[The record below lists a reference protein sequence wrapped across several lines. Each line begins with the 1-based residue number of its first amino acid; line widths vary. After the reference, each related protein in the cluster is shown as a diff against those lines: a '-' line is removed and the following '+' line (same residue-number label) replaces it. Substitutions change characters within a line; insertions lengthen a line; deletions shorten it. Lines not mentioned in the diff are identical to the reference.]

1 MKTKIVSVTIGLLSL
16 ALTASTASAH
26 CWLTGGGTVDKD
38 GGQPHFSFGGVVY
51 PGCSSTA
58 AGGGNWNVVDHQAGL
73 HFKGLDIVVINCS
86 GVPTKSPKS
95 IWNTIDFGGTGTIV
109 GIDGNSMAERAVCFR
124 AQAVDISEP
133 GHDID
138 MLYLRVYD
146 CDTFETLLVIS
157 ATPDTPGPINPV
169 AISTGNLQIHPCPV
183 P

>member
-1 MKTKIVSVTIGLLSL
+1 MRINPITVTIGLLSL
-16 ALTASTASAH
+16 ALTTSTASAH

-38 GGQPHFSFGGVVY
+38 QGTPHFSFGGVVN
-51 PGCSSTA
+51 PGCSPTA

-73 HFKGLDIVVINCS
+73 HFKGLQIEVINCS

-95 IWNTIDFGGTGTIV
+95 VFNIIDFGGVGTIV

-124 AQAVDISEP
+124 AQAVDKSEP
-133 GHDID
+133 GHDSD
-138 MLYLRVYD
+138 QLYLRVYD

-157 ATPDTPGPINPV
+157 ATPDSPGDIAPV
-169 AISTGNLQIHPCPV
+169 EISTGNLQIHPCKV